1 MATATLSP
9 TPNRNLAQ
17 IRALNAVKAAE
28 DAVFAGQN
36 GGEVAKKI
44 PAYIIES
51 GLLGALAFALEKG
64 GGHLEVFEAVL
75 EHLKSDGINDPT
87 ARNAADPEAWFE
99 ELAKADVSQL
109 RAATAETMAYLAF
122 LRRFAKKE
130 SKQEKDHGE
139 Q

>member
-1 MATATLSP
+1 MATATLGP
-9 TPNRNLAQ
+9 TPLRNLAQ
-17 IRALNAVKAAE
+17 IRALNAVDAAK
-28 DAVFAGQN
+28 DGVFAGQN

-64 GGHLEVFEAVL
+64 GGHRAVFQAVL
-75 EHLKSDGINDPT
+75 THLQSVEDPT

-99 ELAKADVSQL
+99 ALAKAPVSEL

-130 SKQEKDHGE
+130 RDNGEK
-139 Q
+139 

>member
-1 MATATLSP
+1 MATATLGP
-9 TPNRNLAQ
+9 TPLRNLAQ
-17 IRALNAVKAAE
+17 IRALNAVDAAK
-28 DAVFAGQN
+28 DGVFAGQN

-64 GGHLEVFEAVL
+64 GGHRAVFEAVL

-87 ARNAADPEAWFE
+87 ARNAAGPEAWFE
-99 ELAKADVSQL
+99 ALANAPVSEL

-122 LRRFAKKE
+122 LRRFAKKG
-130 SKQEKDHGE
+130 SKQEKDNGE

>member
-1 MATATLSP
+1 MATATLGP
-9 TPNRNLAQ
+9 MPNHIRTLAQ
-17 IRALNAVKAAE
+17 IRALNALTAAE
-28 DAVFAGQN
+28 NKDHKYKGIN
-36 GGEVAKKI
+36 DGEVVKKI

-75 EHLKSDGINDPT
+75 THLKSDGINDPT
-87 ARNAADPEAWFE
+87 ARSAADPKAWFE
-99 ELAKADVSQL
+99 ALAKADVSEL

-130 SKQEKDHGE
+130 TNNGE

>member
-9 TPNRNLAQ
+9 TPLRNLAQ
-17 IRALNAVKAAE
+17 IRALNAVKAAK
-28 DAVFAGQN
+28 DGVFAGQN
-36 GGEVAKKI
+36 GGEVAKKV

-64 GGHLEVFEAVL
+64 GGHRAVFQAVL
-75 EHLKSDGINDPT
+75 THLQSVEDPT
-87 ARNAADPEAWFE
+87 ARNAAGPEAWFE
-99 ELAKADVSQL
+99 ALAKAPVSEL

-130 SKQEKDHGE
+130 KDNGEK
-139 Q
+139 

>member
-1 MATATLSP
+1 MATATLST

-17 IRALNAVKAAE
+17 IRALNAVEAAK
-28 DAVFAGQN
+28 DGVFAGQN
-36 GGEVAKKI
+36 DGEVVKKI

-64 GGHLEVFEAVL
+64 GGHRAVFQAVL
-75 EHLKSDGINDPT
+75 THLKSVDDPT
-87 ARNAADPEAWFE
+87 ARNAAGPEAWFE
-99 ELAKADVSQL
+99 ALANAPVSEL

-130 SKQEKDHGE
+130 KDNGEK
-139 Q
+139 

>member
-1 MATATLSP
+1 MAPAILSP
-9 TPNRNLAQ
+9 TPSRNLAQ

-28 DAVFAGQN
+28 DGIFAGQN

-64 GGHLEVFEAVL
+64 GGHRAVFQAVL
-75 EHLKSDGINDPT
+75 THLQSIEDPI
-87 ARNAADPEAWFE
+87 ARNAADPKAWFE
-99 ELAKADVSQL
+99 KLAKADVSQL

-130 SKQEKDHGE
+130 SNQEKDHGE